1 MYKLDKKL
9 PWFTDISKVSENIY
23 INAVSSDN
31 SDDTNP
37 NGLFSGFISEDTFYT
52 SRWSNALGIFENF
65 TFPIKQ
71 IDKYLFIEYLFSD
84 TGGAPTE
91 ESVQKEKPK
100 AFSTDSLEE
109 LIEKWRQGLPDSG
122 RTSRPLY
129 PYEDDRYKSNPY
141 DKFADY
147 PRMILKSEEFKNLQK
162 QFQNILS
169 NGQ

>member
-1 MYKLDKKL
+1 MYKLDKNL

-23 INAVSSDN
+23 INAVSSEN

-52 SRWSNALGIFENF
+52 SIWSNALGAFENF

-71 IDKYLFIEYLFSD
+71 IDKYLFLEYLISD
-84 TGGAPTE
+84 TGSAPE
-91 ESVQKEKPK
+91 EAVQKEKPK
-100 AFSTDSLEE
+100 ALNKDSLEDMVE
-109 LIEKWRQGLPDSG
+109 RWKRDLPVPG
-122 RTSRPLY
+122 RTPRPSY
-129 PYEDDRYKSNPY
+129 PYEGGYRSNPY